1 MSETFKNHAK
11 VCTSVLLTLYL
22 LLTCSSLAILIWFM
36 FIKDAW
42 QENEYWGWWLHQ
54 SSRWG
59 LRHAGHGWKW
69 NHRERGYRVRRQ
81 MIPCITLS
89 VYTVTIPGSCWTS
102 QALKTLTTLAS
113 SLLTSWSKLTWT
125 AAEWSTG
132 DDKNDDDKMIMIC
145 DTGLSGGRNGSQC
158 RKCLVKLEFLEFWKP
173 S

>member
-1 MSETFKNHAK
+1 MSSNKKNDIKMSETFKNHAK

-69 NHRERGYRVRRQ
+69 NYWERGYRVRRQ
-81 MIPCITLS
+81 MIPSIALS
-89 VYTVTIPGSCWTS
+89 VFIYTILWLS
-102 QALKTLTTLAS
+102 QDP
-113 SLLTSWSKLTWT
+113 
-125 AAEWSTG
+125 AEPLRHWRHWQHWPRVFWHHEANWHG
-132 DDKNDDDKMIMIC
+132 RQRNDRPVMIKMMMI
-145 DTGLSGGRNGSQC
+145 
-158 RKCLVKLEFLEFWKP
+158 KW
-173 S
+173 